1 MSCCDAEAPDAGPSR
16 RSAVRKVAPPPCA
29 GYASANTN
37 WKLDGEVLTYSRA
50 KGAFAGLTLNGAS
63 IRRDDDSTEAIY
75 GPNVTTRHILRGDVA
90 APASAHSFLDAVRGA
105 KAQAV
110 AEK

>member
-1 MSCCDAEAPDAGPSR
+1 MHEEVYDINGSTQLDDDRLGGNIARNNDRPDGSC
-16 RSAVRKVAPPPCA
+16 RS
-29 GYASANTN
+29 
-37 WKLDGEVLTYSRA
+37 
-50 KGAFAGLTLNGAS
+50 TLNGAS
-63 IRRDDDSTEAIY
+63 IRRDDDSTDAIY
-75 GPNVTTRHILRGDVA
+75 GPNVTTRRILRGEVA